1 MAPLQQRQLLLLLRK
16 SIFFIFIVDI
26 TKETQRA
33 IMNYKCG
40 WRQALKISFCAIVMI
55 FFGFRRKGKKVKR
68 KGKRKSANKLRKG
81 SKKKDQGMFRSKRM
95 QRGRPK
101 MHTKSLRQKWKGR
114 WHSMSNKPRQLRRRR
129 NTKKK
134 KKRKRRRDRFAP
146 FFLPEY

>member
-1 MAPLQQRQLLLLLRK
+1 MWMAQ
-16 SIFFIFIVDI
+16 SFENFILCNSND
-26 TKETQRA
+26 
-33 IMNYKCG
+33 
-40 WRQALKISFCAIVMI
+40 

-114 WHSMSNKPRQLRRRR
+114 WYSMSNKPRQLRRRR